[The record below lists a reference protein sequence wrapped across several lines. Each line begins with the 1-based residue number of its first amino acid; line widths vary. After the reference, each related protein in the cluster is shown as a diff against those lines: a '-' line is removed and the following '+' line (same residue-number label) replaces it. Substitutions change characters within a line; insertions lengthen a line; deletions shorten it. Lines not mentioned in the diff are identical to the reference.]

1 MDKFSSERPSVALV
15 LRGSSARAP
24 SGDSFHAPRG
34 DLASAIAS
42 AFASAFARASAS
54 ASAGMLAGTS
64 AAALAVLVP
73 AGQACAAAAAAG
85 ADHGAAN
92 IDALQPGLAAR
103 VQILAKQGSQRA
115 PEGVHR
121 IEITLGQLDPR
132 LRLAPC
138 QRIEPH
144 LPAGT
149 VLWGRTRIGLRCTQG
164 AKAWN
169 VSLPITV
176 SAYGPAWVAAAPL
189 SAGSV
194 VGTGDLVQAEVDL
207 AEKTSMAITD
217 PGLAIG
223 RTLARAVNTGDT
235 LRQADL
241 KARQWFA
248 AGDEVKLVARGNGF
262 SVGGSGQALTHG
274 NEGQPARVRVES
286 GRILVG
292 MPVGE
297 RRVELP
303 L

>member
-1 MDKFSSERPSVALV
+1 MDKFSSKEPSVARV
-15 LRGSSARAP
+15 LHGSSARAP
-24 SGDSFHAPRG
+24 SGASFRAPRG
-34 DLASAIAS
+34 IPAG
-42 AFASAFARASAS
+42 AFAATFAAT
-54 ASAGMLAGTS
+54 LA
-64 AAALAVLVP
+64 LLVP
-73 AGQACAAAAAAG
+73 VGPACAAGTAAG
-85 ADHGAAN
+85 ADPGAAN

-103 VQILAKQGSQRA
+103 VRELAKQGSQRA

-164 AKAWN
+164 TKAWN
-169 VSLPITV
+169 VSLPLTV
-176 SAYGPAWVAAAPL
+176 SAYGPAWVAAVPL

-194 VGTGDLVQAEVDL
+194 VGAGDLLQAEVDL
-207 AEKTSMAITD
+207 AENNSMAITD

-223 RTLARAVNTGDT
+223 RTLARAVNTGHT

-262 SVGGSGQALTHG
+262 SVAGSGQALTHG

-297 RRVELP
+297 RQVELP